1 MDATAP
7 TSTLAAAPAVAR
19 TPGLRI
25 DPNAIL
31 LPIRRHKWLI
41 AITLAVALA
50 IGLLITSLAT
60 PRYRAT
66 ATLQIEQQS
75 ERVLDTAST
84 EAPMATANEERFLQT
99 QTDILRSRSIAT
111 RVAQAQNLFGK
122 PAVIAALSGAPAAQP
137 GAVSRERIVDLLLH
151 SLSVDLPRNS
161 RIVSVSMETTDA
173 QLSASL
179 ANSYAEAFIQ
189 SNLQR
194 GLDSSSYA
202 RDYLSRQLVETKAK
216 LEDSERQLNDYARQ
230 SGLLSAPAVATAGS
244 GAGGPAIASVT
255 YDSLTQVNRA
265 ANDAQTARIAA
276 EQRWLAAART
286 PALALP
292 EVQSNGAIQSLLGQ
306 RATLAASLSE
316 ERIQHRDDHPAV
328 RERLAQLSELESQI
342 QRLAGDVKTSL
353 RDQYEAARAQ
363 EQSLSSKV
371 TGLKASTAGEQDK
384 SVRYNIL
391 AREVETNRQLYDGQ
405 LQRFKELS
413 AAAGVMSNNI
423 ALIDRANPPAI
434 PSSPSLRLNLAV
446 ALLFGLV
453 ASVGLVAWREQR
465 DDAVRAPVDVERK
478 LELPAL
484 AAIPKAPDGQ
494 DTFALLSEPRSATA
508 EAYASL
514 RGALLYATSEGLPR
528 SMLVTSA
535 HAKEGKSTTAW
546 AVASSLA
553 RLDRRVLLIE
563 GDLRRPN
570 VHHLAQLDNTAGT
583 SDLLV
588 GAKSLDE
595 VIRPVTAPGGHTL
608 DIITS
613 GPIPPSP
620 TDLLG
625 SGRLEAIMAELETRY
640 QVVIIDGPPVLGLAD
655 APSLSAH
662 AEATLFVVE
671 ADRSGRGSTKTALKR
686 LRAAQARVIGVV
698 LTKFDAARA
707 GVGRDYGYAYYRY
720 GSEDDKGR

>member
-7 TSTLAAAPAVAR
+7 TPTPAVMTPPAGAR
-19 TPGLRI
+19 APGLRI

-41 AITLAVALA
+41 AITVAVALA
-50 IGLLITSLAT
+50 IGLLVTSLAT

-66 ATLQIEQQS
+66 ATLQIEQQA

-84 EAPMATANEERFLQT
+84 EAPMASSNEERFLQT

-111 RVAQAQNLFGK
+111 RVAQAQNLFAK
-122 PAVIAALSGAPAAQP
+122 PDVIAALGGAP
-137 GAVSRERIVDLLLH
+137 GTTSRETVVDLLLAAE
-151 SLSVDLPRNS
+151 SVDLPRNS

-173 QLSASL
+173 RLSAEL
-179 ANSYAEAFIQ
+179 ANTYAEAFIQ

-194 GLDSSSYA
+194 GVDSSSYA
-202 RDYLSRQLVETKAK
+202 RDYLSKQLVETKSK
-216 LEDSERQLNDYARQ
+216 LEDSERQLNEYARQ
-230 SGLLSAPAVATAGS
+230 AGLLSAPVTAAANSEG
-244 GAGGPAIASVT
+244 GGGGPAIASVT
-255 YDSLTQVNRA
+255 FDSLSQVNRA

-276 EQRWLAAART
+276 EQRWRVASRT

-306 RATLAASLSE
+306 RATLAAALSQ
-316 ERIQHRDDHPAV
+316 ERIQHREDHPAV
-328 RERLAQLSELESQI
+328 REKQAQLTELDSQI
-342 QRLAGDVKTSL
+342 QRFAGDVKTSL
-353 RDQYEAARAQ
+353 RDQYEAAKAQ
-363 EQSLSSKV
+363 EASLTSKV
-371 TGLKASTAGEQDK
+371 NGLKASTAGEQDK

-413 AAAGVMSNNI
+413 AAAGVTTNNI
-423 ALIDRANPPAI
+423 ALIDRANTPAV
-434 PSSPSLRLNLAV
+434 PSSPSLKLNLAV

-453 ASVGLVAWREQR
+453 AAAALVAWREQR
-465 DDAVRAPVDVERK
+465 DDAVRAPADVERK

-484 AAIPKAPDGQ
+484 AAIPKPAEGQ
-494 DTFALLSEPRSATA
+494 DTRALLSEPRSETA

-528 SMLVTSA
+528 SLLVTSA
-535 HAKEGKSTTAW
+535 HPKEGKSTTSW

-553 RLDRRVLLIE
+553 RLDRRVLLID
-563 GDLRRPN
+563 GDLRKPN
-570 VHHLAQLDNTAGT
+570 VHRIAELGNSVGM

-595 VIRPVTAPGGHTL
+595 VIHQATGAGGHTL
-608 DIITS
+608 DVITS
-613 GPIPPSP
+613 GPIPPNP

-625 SGRLEAIMAELETRY
+625 AGRLEAILAELETRY
-640 QVVIIDGPPVLGLAD
+640 QVVVIDGPPVLGLAD
-655 APSLSAH
+655 APSLSAN

-686 LRAAQARVIGVV
+686 LRAAQANLIGVV
-698 LTKFDAARA
+698 LTKFDATRA
-707 GVGRDYGYAYYRY
+707 GIGRDYGYAYYHY
-720 GSEDDKGR
+720 GAEDSDAK

>member
-1 MDATAP
+1 MTGA
-7 TSTLAAAPAVAR
+7 STVAR
-19 TPGLRI
+19 TPGLRL
-25 DPNAIL
+25 DPTAVL
-31 LPIRRHKWLI
+31 LPIRRHRWLI
-41 AITLAVALA
+41 AITIAIALA
-50 IGLLITSLAT
+50 IGLLVTSLAT

-75 ERVLDTAST
+75 ERVLNTAST
-84 EAPMATANEERFLQT
+84 EAPTASANEERFLQT

-111 RVAQAQNLFGK
+111 RVAQAQNLFAK
-122 PAVIAALSGAPAAQP
+122 PAVIAALGGAPAT
-137 GAVSRERIVDLLLH
+137 GSGTVSREGVVDLLLAG
-151 SLSVDLPRNS
+151 LSVDLPRNS
-161 RIVSVSMETTDA
+161 RIVSVSMETTDP

-202 RDYLSRQLVETKAK
+202 RDYLSKQLVETKAK

-230 SGLLSAPAVATAGS
+230 AGLLSAPTAAGS
-244 GAGGPAIASVT
+244 AGGGGPAIASVT
-255 YDSLTQVNRA
+255 FDSLTQVNRA
-265 ANDAQTARIAA
+265 ANDAQTTRIAA
-276 EQRWLAAART
+276 EQRWRAAERT
-286 PALALP
+286 PALALA

-316 ERIQHRDDHPAV
+316 ERIQHRDDHPSV
-328 RERLAQLSELESQI
+328 REKLARLDELDSQI

-353 RDQYEAARAQ
+353 RNQYEAARAQ
-363 EQSLSSKV
+363 EQSLSSEV
-371 TGLKASTAGEQDK
+371 TSLRASTTGEQDL

-434 PSSPSLRLNLAV
+434 PSSPSLRLNLAL
-446 ALLFGLV
+446 ALLFGLI
-453 ASVGLVAWREQR
+453 AAAGLVTWREQR
-465 DDAVRAPVDVERK
+465 DDAVRAPADVERK

-484 AAIPKAPDGQ
+484 AAIPAAPDGQ
-494 DTFALLSEPRSATA
+494 NTLALLAEPRSDTA

-514 RGALLYATSEGLPR
+514 RGALLYATREGLPR
-528 SMLVTSA
+528 SLLVTSA
-535 HAKEGKSTTAW
+535 HPKEGKSMTAW

-553 RLDRRVLLIE
+553 RLERRVLLID
-563 GDLRRPN
+563 GDLRKPT
-570 VHHLAQLDNTAGT
+570 VHRLAQLANTAGT

-595 VIRPVTAPGGHTL
+595 VIRQATAPGGHTL
-608 DIITS
+608 DVVTS
-613 GPIPPSP
+613 GPIPPNP

-625 SGRLEAIMAELETRY
+625 SGRLEAILAELETRY
-640 QVVIIDGPPVLGLAD
+640 QVVVIDGPPVLGLAD
-655 APSLSAH
+655 APTLSAH

-686 LRAAQARVIGVV
+686 LRAAQAHLIGVV
-698 LTKFDAARA
+698 LTNFDATKS
-707 GVGRDYGYAYYRY
+707 GVGRDYGTAYYRY
-720 GSEDDKGR
+720 GAEADGGR